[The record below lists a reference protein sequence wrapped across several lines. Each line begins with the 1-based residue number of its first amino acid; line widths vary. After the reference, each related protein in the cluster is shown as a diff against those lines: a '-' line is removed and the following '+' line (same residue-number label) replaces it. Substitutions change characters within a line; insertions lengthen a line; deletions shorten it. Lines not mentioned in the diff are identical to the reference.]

1 MSAISIKKWN
11 VIFHIVLKIKFQ
23 QSQFFESS
31 QVFSQGISY
40 IEWSDR
46 LRAACIACAG
56 EFECGWHWRSQYTS
70 VKSFQAHETL
80 HKNIAPGPSLGTP
93 ALGYLFHWCASRK
106 YLFLHFTFPNIPAA
120 NNNNPMGFLYEQGD
134 SWNSLPANSLKTL
147 QYLGKSCLRWWT

>member
-1 MSAISIKKWN
+1 MYLYVGHIDKKMECNFSYCIENQVSAIPVLWKLAGVFTGNQLYWMIWQTEGRLHCLCWWVWMWMTLEKSIHFCEKLSGTWN
-11 VIFHIVLKIKFQ
+11 
-23 QSQFFESS
+23 
-31 QVFSQGISY
+31 
-40 IEWSDR
+40 
-46 LRAACIACAG
+46 
-56 EFECGWHWRSQYTS
+56 
-70 VKSFQAHETL
+70 
-80 HKNIAPGPSLGTP
+80 TP